1 MSAVTPIELQ
11 QSAVV
16 NEITRTPL
24 SGSRKAISKT
34 KQAHCA
40 YRCVKSYCHPTLL
53 RGQGDTAEYEINEP
67 LRIYDTSGPYTDPAA
82 EIDLHKGLDREQRQA
97 WIDARADTEQLDQ
110 FSSTFTRESLEGNDY
125 SNL

>member
-24 SGSRKAISKT
+24 SGSRKAYIENEAGTLRVPMREVVLS
-34 KQAHCA
+34 
-40 YRCVKSYCHPTLL
+40 PTLL
-53 RGQGDTAEYEINEP
+53 RGQGETAEYEINEP

-97 WIDARADTEQLDQ
+97 WIDARADTEQLDLH
-110 FSSTFTRESLEGNDY
+110 S
-125 SNL
+125 